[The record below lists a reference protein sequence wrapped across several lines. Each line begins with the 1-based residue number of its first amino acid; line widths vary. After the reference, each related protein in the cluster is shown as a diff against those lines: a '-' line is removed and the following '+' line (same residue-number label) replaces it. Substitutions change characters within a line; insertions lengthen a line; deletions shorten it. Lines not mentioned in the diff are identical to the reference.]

1 MAEGDFMRFAGFIAA
16 VVLFGVSVPIYANNI
31 AQQGYSKDYGQCM
44 NLTYGQSNKAVKC
57 IQKELKFH
65 QKQLKKNLKAY
76 KKANPSSAQSIQV
89 QHQFWQQQVKQQCQL
104 SVKSLQ
110 GHLQQQQCNLNMV
123 LSQANLYA
131 SRLLH
136 SKTAS

>member
-1 MAEGDFMRFAGFIAA
+1 MRFAGLITA
-16 VVLFGVSVPIYANNI
+16 VVLLGASVSVVANNNI

-44 NLTYGQSNKAVKC
+44 NLTYGHSDKAAKC

-76 KKANPSSAQSIQV
+76 KKANPNSAQSIQV

-104 SVKSLQ
+104 SVKSAQ
-110 GHLQQQQCNLNMV
+110 GQLQQQQCSLNMV

-136 SKTAS
+136 SKTAG